1 MHGSHGAGGVRIIP
15 EATMREYQQPEPSIP
30 RVPGHH
36 QDWLLAIREGRPAG
50 SNFDYGGPLT
60 EIGLLGMIAI
70 RFPGTKLQWDTDEM
84 RFTNCDEANAYVA
97 PAYRDGW
104 TL

>member
-1 MHGSHGAGGVRIIP
+1 MQ
-15 EATMREYQQPEPSIP
+15 EYKQPEPTIP

-70 RFPGTKLQWDTDEM
+70 RFPGTQLQWDSDNM
-84 RFTNCDEANAYVA
+84 RFANCDEANAYVA
-97 PAYRDGW
+97 PEYREGW